1 MMLPLRLALV
11 VLIGVRRAAPLAYL
25 AEACLRLQRE
35 NSYDSVQGQLV
46 GNTNL
51 DIRQR
56 LKIRSCHLPYPNV
69 RFQYGGASTCL
80 LRGFNQCV
88 ADVFLGDFRGRGNM
102 HASHGML
109 LLAVL
114 PALQPKLAE
123 DGLAVSVPLQGKDGD
138 VPNPLRNRQQGFSTA
153 LVTHLP
159 WRL

>member
-1 MMLPLRLALV
+1 M
-11 VLIGVRRAAPLAYL
+11 
-25 AEACLRLQRE
+25 
-35 NSYDSVQGQLV
+35 S

-51 DIRQR
+51 DMRQR
-56 LKIRSCHLPYPNV
+56 LKIRSCHLPYPIV

-109 LLAVL
+109 LLVVL

-138 VPNPLRNRQQGFSTA
+138 VPNRLRNRQQGFSTA